1 MDEGRL
7 KAILEDEIDNA
18 IGYLDSETTEARAKA
33 LEYYLRQPY
42 GNEVEGRSQIVT
54 AKLPRLSMVRCR
66 N

>member
-54 AKLPRLSMVRCR
+54 GEVAEQDDLVE
-66 N
+66 

>member
-7 KAILEDEIDNA
+7 KSILASEIDNA

-42 GNEVEGRSQIVT
+42 GNEVEGRSQVVT
-54 AKLPRLSMVRCR
+54 RRGS
-66 N
+66 